1 MESRSP
7 APRDLALSFLDLGT
21 SRAGMNQS
29 ESVCVLQPVKT
40 NYNTLRAG
48 HGYRDLTDPDK
59 ERDRMK
65 KLSLADAATGQKHQ
79 DQKHTGV
86 GGGKDTR
93 TAFRLWSL
101 SVDWKALLG
110 AKACNPKQ
118 EAGGKYLEISLERED
133 SSLSL
138 RRDHPG

>member
-1 MESRSP
+1 
-7 APRDLALSFLDLGT
+7 
-21 SRAGMNQS
+21 MNQS

-79 DQKHTGV
+79 DQKHTGAMA
-86 GGGKDTR
+86 KTH
-93 TAFRLWSL
+93 
-101 SVDWKALLG
+101 ALLFVCG
-110 AKACNPKQ
+110 P
-118 EAGGKYLEISLERED
+118 
-133 SSLSL
+133 SL
-138 RRDHPG
+138 RTGRLCLGRRHVISNKRL